1 MSVLSLVSRIG
12 GKALKATGFV
22 GKAIE
27 KRAAKAAAKDVASK
41 KGFAKTNVL
50 LSAGAGAAYTGRT
63 LLRSGIK
70 SLFDSK
76 DSNNDDKD
84 DEQQQ
89 DNTEGNSRDS
99 LNRYDSEPVRIGVS
113 GGLET
118 DQPLLTSDDA
128 SREMVIQ
135 LRSISKNIN
144 EFSASVLAAFDLLQG
159 AIFRDG
165 GGQSGSRS
173 SGTGTGAGRKKN
185 KNTFL
190 GGVGSS
196 LLAGL
201 ALAYGPDIVKKAGEL
216 YSDYEDSP
224 DLFTAGIKGGQA
236 AIKGAGALYRTGKE
250 GIKAS
255 YELAKMGGRAAISST
270 GEVVEKIGEKI
281 SARQTNKKLAAA
293 GLRFNAAANRFQEIG
308 GKKRF
313 VKNVDV
319 EKILG
324 KPAKPITKIAKSVT
338 SDAIEKAIA
347 KRVPKTLLK
356 STFKTIPV
364 VGPLIAGAVGAGL
377 MAWDGDANG
386 AYIEVASGIAG
397 AVPGAGQAISIGA
410 DLVQAGR
417 YVYKDAYGNFPES
430 DDEELRNKRVAEIT
444 EKILEYLDKKKQE
457 FENEGAIATTVSTIS
472 AATSN
477 PFSKKVADL
486 FSPDYNPN
494 EPPAVPVMSEQ
505 SKNTGASIAA
515 ASQQIESVSTTPIV
529 NNITLPP
536 QRSGVSGNQKTS
548 ATPDVSSVPEPSAG
562 LPNIDL
568 FYAGAL

>member
-41 KGFAKTNVL
+41 KGFAKTTVL
-50 LSAGAGAAYTGRT
+50 LSAGAGAAYTGRA

-76 DSNNDDKD
+76 DSNKDDKD

-89 DNTEGNSRDS
+89 DNTEGNLRSS

-159 AIFRDG
+159 AISRDG
-165 GGQSGSRS
+165 GGQSGGRS
-173 SGTGTGAGRKKN
+173 SRTGAGREKN

-190 GGVGSS
+190 GGLGSS

-201 ALAYGPDIVKKAGEL
+201 ALAYGPDIAKKAGEL

-236 AIKGAGALYRTGKE
+236 AIKGVGALYRTGKE

-255 YELAKMGGRAAISST
+255 YELAKMGGRAAISSA
-270 GEVVEKIGEKI
+270 GEVGEKIGEKI

-293 GLRFNAAANRFQEIG
+293 GLRFNAAANKFQEIG

-324 KPAKPITKIAKSVT
+324 KPAKPITKISKSVT

-386 AYIEVASGIAG
+386 AYIEAASGIAG

-457 FENEGAIATTVSTIS
+457 FENEGFIAAAGSTIS

-477 PFSKKVADL
+477 PLSEKVADI

-515 ASQQIESVSTTPIV
+515 VSQQIESVSTTPIV

-568 FYAGAL
+568 FYAGTL